1 MTTLILGICW
11 FLGVHSISILAPRGR
26 DRAAARL
33 GEGLWK
39 GLYAVNSI
47 AALVLLLRG
56 YAEARLQPIYVYA
69 PPASMH
75 SVTAL
80 LMLPVFP
87 LLLAAYLPGR
97 IKRATR
103 HPLLAATVLCALAH
117 VLSNGALH
125 AVLLFGAFLAW
136 AVADLLSLRR
146 RTPRPVPGAPP
157 SVAND
162 WLALG
167 LGLGLYVVTLVWAH
181 ALVIGVPALG

>member
-103 HPLLAATVLCALAH
+103 HPLLAATVRRMARCALACC
-117 VLSNGALH
+117 SERSWPGRSSTSSRS
-125 AVLLFGAFLAW
+125 GGG
-136 AVADLLSLRR
+136 RR
-146 RTPRPVPGAPP
+146 GPSPERRHRSRT
-157 SVAND
+157 
-162 WLALG
+162 
-167 LGLGLYVVTLVWAH
+167 
-181 ALVIGVPALG
+181 IGSR

>member
-1 MTTLILGICW
+1 MMTLILGICW
-11 FLGVHSISILAPRGR
+11 VLGGHSVSILAPGWR

-33 GEGLWK
+33 GEARWK
-39 GLYAVNSI
+39 GLYALNSI
-47 AALVLLLRG
+47 AAFALLLRG
-56 YAEARLQPIYVYA
+56 YAEARLQPLRLYS

-87 LLLAAYLPGR
+87 LLLATYLPGR

-103 HPLLAATVLCALAH
+103 HPLLAATTLWALAH
-117 VLSNGALH
+117 VLSNGTLH
-125 AVLLFGAFLAW
+125 DVLLFGAFLAW
-136 AVADLLSLRR
+136 AVADLISLGR

-167 LGLGLYVVTLVWAH
+167 LGLGLYVLTLLWAH
-181 ALVIGVPALG
+181 TRLIGVSPLG